1 MIYFHIPGIIRL
13 ILWPFPLQM
22 FDACLAPDTAGDG
35 SGCDNMT
42 CIIVLFNDTLV
53 DSGLSSRKRTDK
65 QANDEQPPKK
75 QRLEL

>member
-1 MIYFHIPGIIRL
+1 MIEL
-13 ILWPFPLQM
+13 IFCPFPLQM

-42 CIIVLFNDTLV
+42 CIIVLFNDILV
-53 DSGLSSRKRTDK
+53 DSGLCNRKRTDK
-65 QANDEQPPKK
+65 QSIDEQPSKK